1 MIYYFLHSR
10 DSSFGAPVFIVKV
23 GRQTCELEAHA
34 ELAARALWSND
45 FYYCVKSL
53 ESQQFFGRLMQENP
67 QREIYEVSP
76 SRLLAILEN
85 RASADYAENLSERFR
100 TNWARMFHLIN
111 RRPWTTAL

>member
-1 MIYYFLHSR
+1 MIYYFLHST

-23 GRQTCELEAHA
+23 GRRPCELEAHA
-34 ELAARALWSND
+34 EISARALWSND
-45 FYYCVKSL
+45 FYYCAKSA
-53 ESQQFFGRLMQENP
+53 ESQEFFGQLMQENP

-100 TNWARMFHLIN
+100 ANWARMFHLIN
-111 RRPWTTAL
+111 RRP